1 MTPRRHR
8 AFVGMV
14 ALIVTV
20 LLSGLSVPARAAA
33 APRGDCSATIVGQ
46 KRSGEYV
53 LSPVTCSASPSA
65 SLQSV
70 IAVHF
75 VDVNFGGASLFVNGG
90 SCNGG
95 WINLPAGWENTI
107 SSTWSPCTTTHF
119 DLYGLGG
126 ASETLGVGGG
136 NLSSLHDRT
145 NSVRYT

>member
-1 MTPRRHR
+1 MLRRR
-8 AFVGMV
+8 AIVGMV
-14 ALIVTV
+14 ALVV
-20 LLSGLSVPARAAA
+20 SALLSGLAVPVPAAA
-33 APRGDCSATIVGQ
+33 AVPRRDCSVSILGQ

-53 LSPVTCSASPSA
+53 LSAVTCGVSPSA

-90 SCNGG
+90 ACNGG
-95 WINLPAGWENTI
+95 WINLPAGWENTV
-107 SSTWSPCTTTHF
+107 SSTWSACTTTHF

-126 ASETLGVGGG
+126 SSETLWAGGG